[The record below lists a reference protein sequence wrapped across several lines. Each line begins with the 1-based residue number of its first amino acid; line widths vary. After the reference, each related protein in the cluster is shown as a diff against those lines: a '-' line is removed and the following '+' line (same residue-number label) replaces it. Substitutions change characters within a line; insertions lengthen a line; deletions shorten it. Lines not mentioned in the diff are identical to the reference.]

1 MVGIEKFEF
10 AKKAFEKLKGHHFG
24 LNWPVVYVI
33 KGDREIYVGE
43 TTSVYSRS
51 KQHFENPARRRLKD
65 LYIITDEEY
74 NKSAALDIESLLIQ
88 YIAGEGSYKLQN
100 GNQGLLNHDY
110 YDKERYKAK
119 FDLVWKQ
126 LMDTGIVSKTPAEI
140 RNSDLFKYSP
150 YKALT
155 EDQLTVAETLF
166 KEVQKDRGVHIVNG
180 GPGTGK
186 TILATYLVM
195 MLKEREET
203 KHLSVALVV
212 PMVSLRGTIQKV
224 FRSIAGLSS
233 SMVIGPA
240 DMGERKYDI
249 LIVDEAHRLQQ
260 RKNIPNY
267 GQFDKTNKKLGFG
280 NDGTQLDWALKQS
293 RHQILFYD
301 KNQSIKPADLHAN
314 SFSKLSATHH
324 QLTSQMRVEGGDE
337 YIEMIADVLEGRP
350 PRSADI
356 ENYDFKIYSDIRA
369 MVRDIKSKNDEVGLC
384 RMVAGYAWKWVS
396 RKNSSVNDIE
406 IHGFGLK
413 WNGQIHDWVNSTN
426 AINEVGCIHTIQ
438 GYELNYVGVIVGP
451 ELSYDPVKEKLFV
464 QPEHY
469 KDSNGWKG
477 ISDPSELERY
487 ILNIYKTLMTRGIK
501 GCYVYFVDKQVEKY
515 FRNKITDFKLVE
527 SAESRGLIKSPITIN
542 MLRIPL
548 VGSAPCGNPL
558 LGEENIE
565 EYILVEKS
573 KIKPGFRYFIL
584 RAEGDSMNLAGIDD
598 GDLVLCRLQEKAET
612 GDRVVALLGGE
623 NVTIKEYGPRING
636 VRLLMPKSR
645 NKSHAPITPEEGD
658 SVQGVVQEVLE
669 SESRE

>member
-10 AKKAFEKLKGHHFG
+10 AKKAFEKLKEHHFG
-24 LNWPVVYVI
+24 LNWPVVYII
-33 KGDREIYVGE
+33 KNDKEIYVGE
-43 TTSVYSRS
+43 TTSAYSRS
-51 KQHFENPARRRLKD
+51 KQHFENENRKSLKD
-65 LYIITDEEY
+65 LYLITDEEY

-100 GNQGLLNHDY
+100 GNQGLLNHNY

-140 RNSDLFKYSP
+140 RNGDLFKYSP

-166 KEVQKDRGVHIVNG
+166 KEVQKGGGVHIVNG

-195 MLKEREET
+195 MLKESEET
-203 KHLSVALVV
+203 KHLSVGLVV

-224 FRSIAGLSS
+224 FRSIAGLSA

-240 DMGERKYDI
+240 DIGEKQYDV

-267 GQFDKTNKKLGFG
+267 GQFDATNKKLGFG

-301 KNQSIKPADLHAN
+301 KNQSIKPADLHA
-314 SFSKLSATHH
+314 STFSKLNATHH

-337 YIEMIADVLEGRP
+337 FIEMIAAVLEGRQP
-350 PRSADI
+350 QNTMI
-356 ENYDFKIYSDIRA
+356 KNYDFKIYSDIRA
-369 MVRDIKSKNDEVGLC
+369 MVRDIKTKNDEIGLC

-396 RKNSSVNDIE
+396 RKDSNVNDIE
-406 IHGFGLK
+406 VDGLRLK
-413 WNGQIHDWVNSTN
+413 WNGQIHDWVNSSN

-451 ELSYDPVKEKLFV
+451 ELSYDPGKGRLFV
-464 QPEHY
+464 RPEHY

-477 ISDPSELERY
+477 ISDPAELERY

-501 GCYVYFVDKQVEKY
+501 GCYVYFVDKEVEKY
-515 FRNKITDFKLVE
+515 FK
-527 SAESRGLIKSPITIN
+527 
-542 MLRIPL
+542 LRI
-548 VGSAPCGNPL
+548 GEGN
-558 LGEENIE
+558 
-565 EYILVEKS
+565 K
-573 KIKPGFRYFIL
+573 
-584 RAEGDSMNLAGIDD
+584 
-598 GDLVLCRLQEKAET
+598 
-612 GDRVVALLGGE
+612 
-623 NVTIKEYGPRING
+623 NG
-636 VRLLMPKSR
+636 
-645 NKSHAPITPEEGD
+645 
-658 SVQGVVQEVLE
+658 
-669 SESRE
+669 